1 MQEAEEK
8 VGTDIEE
15 KLKTGKQT
23 KREGCGGEMVT
34 EHHSVATF

>member
-1 MQEAEEK
+1 MREAEED
-8 VGTDIEE
+8 VGTDNE

-34 EHHSVATF
+34 GHHGVATF